1 MFFIRP
7 SQNAILMKLNAL
19 SNTILDAVSVKV
31 AVNLLNILPPAMSDA
46 DSEHWHAA
54 LWIPDER
61 CILRPH
67 SEIYF
72 NDIAERASLI
82 PAENHF
88 IAHDLVDDTLAR
100 KLNLARLGLKF
111 VDLNVPGVDMGEKP
125 LTTVRNTL
133 RQYTE
138 QQFVTEFVA
147 NACDANATKLTLL
160 VNDFCSNSGENTCLL
175 SPTMQKFFNCPSLV
189 VYNNA
194 KFSDKDFTGI
204 CQTSIGGKESKSDTI
219 GQFGLGALTMFH
231 ITEVCPFFVSDF
243 LDNASNHNIFSSWQS
258 SYQMPMYCS

>member
-1 MFFIRP
+1 MFSVRP
-7 SQNAILMKLNAL
+7 SQDAILMKLNTL
-19 SNTILDAVSVKV
+19 SNTGSTLGAVSVKM
-31 AVNLLNILPPAMSDA
+31 AVNLLSILPSTMSDE
-46 DSEHWHAA
+46 EHAS
-54 LWIPDER
+54 LLIPDVQ

-67 SEIYF
+67 SKIYF
-72 NDIAERASLI
+72 NDIADRASLI

-111 VDLNVPGVDMGEKP
+111 VDLNIPGVDMGEKP

-138 QQFVTEFVA
+138 QQFLTEFVA
-147 NACDANATKLTLL
+147 NACDANATKLTFL
-160 VNDFCSNSGENTCLL
+160 VNEFCPNPGENTRLL
-175 SPTMQKFFNCPSLV
+175 TPTMQKFFNCPSLV

-194 KFSDKDFTGI
+194 KFSDQDFTGI
-204 CQTSIGGKESKSDTI
+204 CQTSIGGKEGRSDTI

-231 ITEVCPFFVSDF
+231 ITEVRHLFCFRLPG
-243 LDNASNHNIFSSWQS
+243 
-258 SYQMPMYCS
+258 

>member
-1 MFFIRP
+1 MT
-7 SQNAILMKLNAL
+7 KLTAL
-19 SNTILDAVSVKV
+19 SKPDSPLDAVSVRM
-31 AVNLLNILPPAMSDA
+31 AVNLLSILPSSMSD
-46 DSEHWHAA
+46 EEHAA
-54 LWIPDER
+54 LLIPDEQ

-88 IAHDLVDDTLAR
+88 IAHRLVDDALAR
-100 KLNLARLGLKF
+100 KLNLSRLGLRF
-111 VDLNVPGVDMGEKP
+111 VDLNIPGVDMGEKP

-138 QQFVTEFVA
+138 QQFLIEFVA
-147 NACDANATKLTLL
+147 NACDANATKLTFL
-160 VNDFCSNSGENTCLL
+160 VNEFCSNSIENTRLL
-175 SPTMQKFFNCPSLV
+175 SPTMQKFFDCPSLV

-194 KFSDKDFTGI
+194 KFSDEDFTGI
-204 CQTSIGGKESKSDTI
+204 CRTSIGGKEGKSDTI

-231 ITEVCPFFVSDF
+231 ITEVRRLFCSNI
-243 LDNASNHNIFSSWQS
+243 LDNASNRNIFSSWQS
-258 SYQMPMYCS
+258 SYQILTCCS

>member
-1 MFFIRP
+1 MFSIRP
-7 SQNAILMKLNAL
+7 SQDAILMKLNAL
-19 SNTILDAVSVKV
+19 SNTGSTLDVISVKM
-31 AVNLLNILPPAMSDA
+31 AVNLLSILPSTMSDE
-46 DSEHWHAA
+46 EHAS
-54 LWIPDER
+54 LLIPDVQ

-111 VDLNVPGVDMGEKP
+111 VDLNIPGVDMGEKP
-125 LTTVRNTL
+125 LTTVRNAL

-147 NACDANATKLTLL
+147 NACDANATKLTFL
-160 VNDFCSNSGENTCLL
+160 VNEFCSNPSENTRLL

-194 KFSDKDFTGI
+194 KFSDQDFTGI
-204 CQTSIGGKESKSDTI
+204 CQTSVGGKEGRSDTI

-231 ITEVCPFFVSDF
+231 ITEVSVSDF
-243 LDNASNHNIFSSWQS
+243 MDNAFNRNIFSSWQS
-258 SYQMPMYCS
+258 SYQMLMCCF

>member
-1 MFFIRP
+1 MFSIRP
-7 SQNAILMKLNAL
+7 SQDAILMKLNAL
-19 SNTILDAVSVKV
+19 SNTGSTLGAVSVKM
-31 AVNLLNILPPAMSDA
+31 AVNLLSILPSTMSDE
-46 DSEHWHAA
+46 EHAS
-54 LWIPDER
+54 LLIPDVQ

-67 SEIYF
+67 SKIYF

-88 IAHDLVDDTLAR
+88 IAHGLVDDTLAR

-111 VDLNVPGVDMGEKP
+111 VDLNIPGVDMGEKP

-138 QQFVTEFVA
+138 QQFLTEFVA
-147 NACDANATKLTLL
+147 NACDANATKLTFL
-160 VNDFCSNSGENTCLL
+160 VNEFCPNPSENTRLL

-189 VYNNA
+189 VYNDA
-194 KFSDKDFTGI
+194 KFSDQDFKGI
-204 CQTSIGGKESKSDTI
+204 CQTSKGGKEGRSDTI

-231 ITEVCPFFVSDF
+231 ITEVRHLFHFRLPG
-243 LDNASNHNIFSSWQS
+243 
-258 SYQMPMYCS
+258 

>member
-1 MFFIRP
+1 
-7 SQNAILMKLNAL
+7 MKLNAL
-19 SNTILDAVSVKV
+19 SKPDSPLDEVSLKI
-31 AVNLLNILPPAMSDA
+31 ALNLLSILPSTMSD
-46 DSEHWHAA
+46 EEQAA
-54 LWIPDER
+54 LLIPDEQ

-88 IAHDLVDDTLAR
+88 IAHGLVDDTLAK
-100 KLNLARLGLKF
+100 KLNLARLGLRF
-111 VDLNVPGVDMGEKP
+111 VDLKIPGVDMGEKP

-138 QQFVTEFVA
+138 QQFLTEFVA
-147 NACDANATKLTLL
+147 NACDANATKLTFL
-160 VNDFCSNSGENTCLL
+160 VNEFCSNSSENTRLL
-175 SPTMQKFFNCPSLV
+175 SPTMQKFFDCPSLV

-194 KFSDKDFTGI
+194 KFSDEDFTGI
-204 CQTSIGGKESKSDTI
+204 CRTSIGGKEGKSDTI

-231 ITEVCPFFVSDF
+231 ITEVRRLFCFQLPG
-243 LDNASNHNIFSSWQS
+243 
-258 SYQMPMYCS
+258 

>member
-1 MFFIRP
+1 MFSIRP
-7 SQNAILMKLNAL
+7 SQDAILMKLKTL
-19 SNTILDAVSVKV
+19 SSTGTTTLGAVSVKM
-31 AVNLLNILPPAMSDA
+31 AVNLLSILPSTMND
-46 DSEHWHAA
+46 EERAA
-54 LWIPDER
+54 LLIPDVQ

-88 IAHDLVDDTLAR
+88 IAHGLVDDTLAR
-100 KLNLARLGLKF
+100 KLNLARLGLRF
-111 VDLNVPGVDMGEKP
+111 VDLNIPGVDMGEKP
-125 LTTVRNTL
+125 LTTVRNAL

-147 NACDANATKLTLL
+147 NACDANATKLTFL
-160 VNDFCSNSGENTCLL
+160 VNESNSNSSENTRLL
-175 SPTMQKFFNCPSLV
+175 SPTMQKFFNCPSLL

-194 KFSDKDFTGI
+194 KFSDEDFTGI
-204 CQTSIGGKESKSDTI
+204 CRTSIGGKEGRSDTI

-231 ITEVCPFFVSDF
+231 ITEVRRHFCFRLPG
-243 LDNASNHNIFSSWQS
+243 
-258 SYQMPMYCS
+258 

>member
-1 MFFIRP
+1 MFSIRP
-7 SQNAILMKLNAL
+7 SQDAILMKLNAL
-19 SNTILDAVSVKV
+19 SNTGSTLGAVSVKV
-31 AVNLLNILPPAMSDA
+31 AVNLLSILPSRMS
-46 DSEHWHAA
+46 DSEHAT
-54 LWIPDER
+54 LLIPDVD

-72 NDIAERASLI
+72 NDIAERAALI

-100 KLNLARLGLKF
+100 KLNLARLGLRF
-111 VDLNVPGVDMGEKP
+111 VDLNIPGVDMGEKP

-138 QQFVTEFVA
+138 QQFLTEFVA
-147 NACDANATKLTLL
+147 NACDANATKLTFL
-160 VNDFCSNSGENTCLL
+160 VNEVCSNSSENTRLL
-175 SPTMQKFFNCPSLV
+175 SQEFFNCPSLV

-194 KFSDKDFTGI
+194 KFSDQDFIGI
-204 CQTSIGGKESKSDTI
+204 CQTSIGGKEGKSDTI

-231 ITEVCPFFVSDF
+231 ITEVRICFRP
-243 LDNASNHNIFSSWQS
+243 
-258 SYQMPMYCS
+258 PG

>member
-1 MFFIRP
+1 
-7 SQNAILMKLNAL
+7 MKLDAL
-19 SNTILDAVSVKV
+19 SNTGHTLGAVSVKV
-31 AVNLLNILPPAMSDA
+31 AVKLLSILPSTLSDE
-46 DSEHWHAA
+46 EHAS
-54 LWIPDER
+54 LLIPDEQ

-72 NDIAERASLI
+72 NDIAERAYLI
-82 PAENHF
+82 PADNRF

-111 VDLNVPGVDMGEKP
+111 VDLNIPGVDMGEKP

-147 NACDANATKLTLL
+147 NACDANATKLTFL
-160 VNDFCSNSGENTCLL
+160 VNEFCSNSSENTRLL

-189 VYNNA
+189 AYNDA
-194 KFSDKDFTGI
+194 KFTDEDFTGI
-204 CQTSIGGKESKSDTI
+204 CRTSIGGKEGKSNTI

-231 ITEVCPFFVSDF
+231 ITEVRRHFCFQLP
-243 LDNASNHNIFSSWQS
+243 
-258 SYQMPMYCS
+258 